1 MAFLDNSGDIILDAV
16 LTDLGRLRLAEGKF
30 SVVKFALGDEEIN
43 YRLYNPSAASAADR
57 DLEIMQTPIL
67 EAFTSDQSLLKS
79 RLMSFSRNNLLYMPV
94 MKINNKVEEVMPS
107 SINNGFVLMADR
119 ATTESNEGQRAEAG
133 FMPGVFKDAVDDA
146 RFSTKCINVDSG
158 IVRTDTGRSVMHRLD
173 SMLLETAY
181 LIKCDQRL
189 LHITL
194 PMNLKNYTSFT
205 GYLGPQYQ
213 DDDFTNTYY
222 IVNGLPGSPI
232 VEPEEQQ
239 FRNRRLITDPA
250 TNEPSQIELLEMF
263 QGPLGRVLQFAPR
276 VTQEVEFSDSFFTKL
291 GSTGTNLTY
300 RGDTIANYKFID
312 TNINVQGMTTGFS
325 IDIPIRIVKKV

>member
-43 YRLYNPSAASAADR
+43 YGLYDSALPAAER
-57 DLEIMQTPIL
+57 DLQIMQTPIL

-79 RLMSFSRNNLLYMPV
+79 RLMSFSRNNLLHMPV
-94 MKINNKVEEVMPS
+94 MRVNNKVEEVMPS
-107 SINNGFVLMADR
+107 AINGGFVLTADR
-119 ATTESNEGQRAEAG
+119 ATTESNEGARAESG
-133 FMPGVFKDAVDDA
+133 FLPGVFKNAVDDA

-158 IVRTDTGRSVMHRLD
+158 ILGTSSGRSVLHRLD

-194 PMNLKNYTSFT
+194 PLNLKNYTAFT

-222 IVNGLPGSPI
+222 IVSGLPGVPI

-250 TNEPSQIELLEMF
+250 TNETTQIELLEMF
-263 QGPLGRVLQFAPR
+263 QGPLGKVLQFAPR
-276 VTQEVEFSDSFFTKL
+276 VTQQVEFSDTLFTKL
-291 GSTGTNLTY
+291 GSTATGLTY
-300 RGDTIANYKFID
+300 RGSAIANYKFID

>member
-30 SVVKFALGDEEIN
+30 SIVKFALGDEEIN
-43 YRLYNPSAASAADR
+43 YRLFNPSLPVANR

-79 RLMSFSRNNLLYMPV
+79 RLMSFSRNNLLHMPV
-94 MKINNKVEEVMPS
+94 MRVNNKVEEVMPS

-119 ATTESNEGQRAEAG
+119 ATAESNEGQRAEAG
-133 FMPGVFKDAVDDA
+133 FLPGVFKNAVDDA

-158 IVRTDTGRSVMHRLD
+158 IIPNAGRSVLHRLD

-194 PMNLKNYTSFT
+194 PLNLKNYTAFT

-222 IVNGLPGSPI
+222 IVNGLPGVPI

-250 TNEPSQIELLEMF
+250 TNETSQIELLEMF
-263 QGPLGRVLQFAPR
+263 QGPLGKVLQFAPR
-276 VTQEVEFSDSFFTKL
+276 VTQEVEFSDTFFTKL

-300 RGDTIANYKFID
+300 RGNTIANYKFID
-312 TNINVQGMTTGFS
+312 TNINIQGMTTGFS
-325 IDIPIRIVKKV
+325 LDIPIRIVKKV